1 MNRFTGKAA
10 FVTGAG
16 GYIGGTIAK
25 MLAKEGACV
34 AVCDLNEETAM
45 RTVRE
50 IEEAGGR
57 AIAVACNVTDSA
69 SVDRAMERAVAAFGR
84 MDVLV
89 HAAGGSARS
98 AMKPLIEQ
106 TDEVIRSVLG
116 VNLLGGIYASRAAAR
131 EMVRQGEG
139 GRIVNISSVTGVQG
153 NAGQANYAAAKAG
166 LIGLTKTLAREFA
179 TRAIT
184 VNAVAPG
191 FITTDMTAA
200 LPEEVQQK
208 IKAAIPL
215 ARFGA
220 PEDIAA
226 TVNFLCSENAGYI
239 TGQCFSVDGGMAM

>member
-106 TDEVIRSVLG
+106 TDEVIQSVLG

-139 GRIVNISSVTGVQG
+139 GRIVNISSVVALEGLRGCVE
-153 NAGQANYAAAKAG
+153 YAASKGG
-166 LIGLTKTLAREFA
+166 LIAMTRSLCKELAPCGS
-179 TRAIT
+179 T
-184 VNAVAPG
+184 VNTVAPG
-191 FITTDMTAA
+191 IVQRPGETTDAVHTNFLGIRCTAEDVA
-200 LPEEVQQK
+200 HVVLFLASDE
-208 IKAAIPL
+208 
-215 ARFGA
+215 ARF
-220 PEDIAA
+220 
-226 TVNFLCSENAGYI
+226 V
-239 TGQCFSVDGGMAM
+239 TGQTYAVDGGRSLAMKGTD

>member
-69 SVDRAMERAVAAFGR
+69 SVDRAMERAVTAFGR

-106 TDEVIRSVLG
+106 TDEVIQSVLG

-139 GRIVNISSVTGVQG
+139 GRIVNISSVV
-153 NAGQANYAAAKAG
+153 ALEG
-166 LIGLTKTLAREFA
+166 LRG
-179 TRAIT
+179 
-184 VNAVAPG
+184 
-191 FITTDMTAA
+191 
-200 LPEEVQQK
+200 
-208 IKAAIPL
+208 
-215 ARFGA
+215 
-220 PEDIAA
+220 
-226 TVNFLCSENAGYI
+226 
-239 TGQCFSVDGGMAM
+239 

>member
-34 AVCDLNEETAM
+34 AVCDLNEEAAM

-69 SVDRAMERAVAAFGR
+69 SVDQAMERAVTAFGR

-89 HAAGGSARS
+89 HAAGGSA
-98 AMKPLIEQ
+98 MKPLIEQ
-106 TDEVIRSVLG
+106 TDEVIQSVLG

-139 GRIVNISSVTGVQG
+139 GRIVNISSVVALEGLRGCVE
-153 NAGQANYAAAKAG
+153 YAASKGG
-166 LIGLTKTLAREFA
+166 LIAMTRSLCKELAPCG
-179 TRAIT
+179 IT
-184 VNAVAPG
+184 VNTVAPG
-191 FITTDMTAA
+191 IVQRPGETNDAVHTNFLGIRCTAEDVA
-200 LPEEVQQK
+200 HVVLFLASDE
-208 IKAAIPL
+208 
-215 ARFGA
+215 ARF
-220 PEDIAA
+220 
-226 TVNFLCSENAGYI
+226 V
-239 TGQCFSVDGGMAM
+239 TGQTYAVDGGRSLAMKGTD

>member
-106 TDEVIRSVLG
+106 TDEVIQSV
-116 VNLLGGIYASRAAAR
+116 LGGIYASRAAAR

-139 GRIVNISSVTGVQG
+139 GRIVNISSVVALEGLRGCVE
-153 NAGQANYAAAKAG
+153 YAASKGG
-166 LIGLTKTLAREFA
+166 LIAMTRSLCKELAPCG
-179 TRAIT
+179 IT
-184 VNAVAPG
+184 VNTVAPG
-191 FITTDMTAA
+191 IVQRPGETTDAVHTNFLGIRCTAEDVA
-200 LPEEVQQK
+200 HVVLFLASDE
-208 IKAAIPL
+208 
-215 ARFGA
+215 ARF
-220 PEDIAA
+220 
-226 TVNFLCSENAGYI
+226 V
-239 TGQCFSVDGGMAM
+239 TGQTYAVDGGRSLAMKGTD

>member
-98 AMKPLIEQ
+98 AMKPLIE
-106 TDEVIRSVLG
+106 RCW
-116 VNLLGGIYASRAAAR
+116 A
-131 EMVRQGEG
+131 
-139 GRIVNISSVTGVQG
+139 
-153 NAGQANYAAAKAG
+153 
-166 LIGLTKTLAREFA
+166 
-179 TRAIT
+179 
-184 VNAVAPG
+184 
-191 FITTDMTAA
+191 
-200 LPEEVQQK
+200 
-208 IKAAIPL
+208 
-215 ARFGA
+215 
-220 PEDIAA
+220 
-226 TVNFLCSENAGYI
+226 
-239 TGQCFSVDGGMAM
+239 

>member
-106 TDEVIRSVLG
+106 TDEVIQSVLG

-139 GRIVNISSVTGVQG
+139 GRIVNISSVVALEGLRGCVE
-153 NAGQANYAAAKAG
+153 YAASKGG
-166 LIGLTKTLAREFA
+166 LIAMTRSLCKELAPCG
-179 TRAIT
+179 IT
-184 VNAVAPG
+184 VAPG
-191 FITTDMTAA
+191 IVQRPGETTDAVHTNFLGIRCTAEDVA
-200 LPEEVQQK
+200 HVVLFLASDE
-208 IKAAIPL
+208 
-215 ARFGA
+215 ARF
-220 PEDIAA
+220 
-226 TVNFLCSENAGYI
+226 V
-239 TGQCFSVDGGMAM
+239 TGQTYAVDGGRSLAMKGTD